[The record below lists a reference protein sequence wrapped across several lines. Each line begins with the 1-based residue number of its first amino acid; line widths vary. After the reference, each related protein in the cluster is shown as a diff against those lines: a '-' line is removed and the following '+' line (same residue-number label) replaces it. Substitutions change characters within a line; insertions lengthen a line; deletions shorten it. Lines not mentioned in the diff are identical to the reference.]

1 MVYSHYNTIQTLISS
16 NLGLTSEF
24 LKLKMV
30 DCFNQFLIT
39 DRIAVKIGN
48 KKQNSM
54 NSKTD
59 HSLYV
64 FKMFFSY
71 HNFKQK
77 SHFEKKKKWLLVTI
91 HSTQIHKYYRYT
103 YKLLLDTLLITV
115 SAPSLLFYWGGVN
128 FQSESFHP
136 ITLFL
141 FFIIRQQDGLCIMYG
156 LLVFWEGEN
165 EKVFL

>member
-1 MVYSHYNTIQTLISS
+1 MVYSHYNTIQTLISN

-39 DRIAVKIGN
+39 DRIAVKVGN

-59 HSLYV
+59 HSLQFLKCFLV
-64 FKMFFSY
+64 ITSL
-71 HNFKQK
+71 
-77 SHFEKKKKWLLVTI
+77 SRSPILKKKWLLVII

-141 FFIIRQQDGLCIMYG
+141 FFIIRQQDALCIMYG

-165 EKVFL
+165 EKVFM